1 MKNMYGVIPGIVYGW
16 PKNVLHYAGIPQS
29 VYDINASLP
38 RTIAIV
44 DGILCMEGDGPI
56 MGTAKPMGLVLVGPN
71 APAVDATVA
80 RLMNLRPEN
89 VSYLALA
96 AGRLGPID
104 DAHIEQRG
112 EAWQPLAQPF
122 KILNAPHL
130 RDLPLDPGVLISRN
144 LSRRIG
150 NGVNSSAQH
159 ERYIRHCRVGTGQ
172 TGGCRAVEPFP
183 NFHPQFCIRHRVA
196 VLRRIVGCDCLA
208 DADGSRVRGRRFGSD
223 ALADADVLF
232 PPVGSRRV
240 VRLEPRF
247 IRRILFDRRR
257 SGGHVPSACIGC
269 CIGWCRCRRRS
280 IWSACSATRSCWR
293 ACTCFCGAGGCAARL
308 RCLAR

>member
-1 MKNMYGVIPGIVYGW
+1 MPKMKTHHWVGVTAAMKNMYGVIPGIVYGW

-56 MGTAKPMGLVLVGPN
+56 MGSPKQMGLVIVGPN
-71 APAVDATVA
+71 CPAVDATVA

-112 EAWQPLAQPF
+112 EAWEPLAQPF

-130 RDLPLDPGVLISRN
+130 RDLPLDPGVLISKN
-144 LSRRIG
+144 
-150 NGVNSSAQH
+150 A
-159 ERYIRHCRVGTGQ
+159 
-172 TGGCRAVEPFP
+172 
-183 NFHPQFCIRHRVA
+183 
-196 VLRRIVGCDCLA
+196 CLA
-208 DADGSRVRGRRFGSD
+208 
-223 ALADADVLF
+223 
-232 PPVGSRRV
+232 
-240 VRLEPRF
+240 
-247 IRRILFDRRR
+247 
-257 SGGHVPSACIGC
+257 
-269 CIGWCRCRRRS
+269 
-280 IWSACSATRSCWR
+280 
-293 ACTCFCGAGGCAARL
+293 AA
-308 RCLAR
+308 AV